1 VRAGLLL
8 TAFLLTLLIL
18 AAGVRGQ
25 HEPPAPTP
33 QYEPVAWHHS
43 RAFGKPFAGRLT
55 HGVRLPPEGE
65 HFVTYD
71 PVLRRVP
78 NRAWRRWATDT
89 LIRRLLRVVRDYR
102 SEWPLAPRV
111 VVGDLSRPLGGE
123 FGPRYGGIG
132 HASHQNGL
140 DVDVYY
146 PRWDGLEKAPQ
157 SVDDIDMVLAQDLVD
172 RFVAARAQYVF
183 VGPNTPLKGPPARV
197 QKLVFHDN
205 HMHVRIRN
213 PRRGR

>member
-1 VRAGLLL
+1 VRAAALL
-8 TAFLLTLLIL
+8 TALLVLLAL

-25 HEPPAPTP
+25 TEVPVPS
-33 QYEPVAWHHS
+33 YEPLVWHNS
-43 RAFGKPFAGRLT
+43 RALGLPFAGRLAN
-55 HGVRLPPEGE
+55 GVRLPREGE

-78 NRAWRRWATDT
+78 NRPWRRWGTDT
-89 LIRRLLRVVRDYR
+89 LIRRLLRIVREYR
-102 SEWPLAPRV
+102 DEWPLAPRV
-111 VVGDLSRPLGGE
+111 VVGDLSRQRGGD

-157 SVDDIDMVLAQDLVD
+157 AVEDIDMVLAQDLVD

-197 QKLVFHDN
+197 QKLVYHDN
-205 HMHVRIRN
+205 HMHVRIWN
-213 PRRGR
+213 PRSGR